1 VQPALTKV
9 KLDQKS
15 LKGAPMSETSSFKFS
30 VTKKELRDLFKQI
43 IFYELVHEYLSGQKI
58 EDRKKGFWGKKLSA
72 YFTEEERGQVNKEA
86 KQFLNEYLD
95 WLQLEELDW
104 LASQESEVLEE
115 VLAEEDRLDYSA
127 TEIFDKVNR
136 RLESQKN
143 DMFSFLKLK
152 RRDN

>member
-1 VQPALTKV
+1 
-9 KLDQKS
+9 
-15 LKGAPMSETSSFKFS
+15 
-30 VTKKELRDLFKQI
+30 
-43 IFYELVHEYLSGQKI
+43 
-58 EDRKKGFWGKKLSA
+58 LSA

-143 DMFSFLKLK
+143 EMFSFLKLK